1 MIIKVEEYMCSSIPE
16 YQDIEKALHI
26 AQKNNVV
33 VRLTWE
39 VFSNTYSRNIYPYS
53 GVEEVLKT
61 ITKTYPI

>member
-39 VFSNTYSRNIYPYS
+39 VFSNNIIIS
-53 GVEEVLKT
+53 
-61 ITKTYPI
+61 

>member
-26 AQKNNVV
+26 AQKNEVV
-33 VRLTWE
+33 VRLIWE
-39 VFSNTYSRNIYPYS
+39 VFSNTYSRYVYPYS
-53 GVEEVLKT
+53 GVEEILNS